1 MFNSQAYY
9 VRTMI
14 GLIIVTEI
22 TRARNVG
29 CSWSEGTKCYSQS
42 QVGRFSEENL
52 KRLNLCILWVLSA
65 KIGYFGQ
72 SNVIFVVLVDKGFYT
87 SLQSF
92 PVDRLIII

>member
-1 MFNSQAYY
+1 
-9 VRTMI
+9 MI

-22 TRARNVG
+22 TLARNVG
-29 CSWSEGTKCYSQS
+29 CSWSEGTKCYCQS